1 MAADDKPLTTREAG
15 DLLGVS
21 STTAQSWAVS
31 GLLRAWWTAGNHARI
46 DRASVDELQPLLR
59 IPPGAARTAA
69 FARQRERNK
78 TLAAQDHAQ

>member
-1 MAADDKPLTTREAG
+1 MADEKPLTTRQAG
-15 DLLGVS
+15 EQLGVS
-21 STTAQSWAVS
+21 STTAQAWAAS

-46 DRASVDELQPLLR
+46 YQSSVDELQPLLR

-69 FARQRERNK
+69 FENQRERNK